1 MLTGYIKNQGE
12 SIWTSKKK
20 QQKKQEGKANPGDI
34 RGRAF

>member
-20 QQKKQEGKANPGDI
+20 QKKQEGKANPGDI